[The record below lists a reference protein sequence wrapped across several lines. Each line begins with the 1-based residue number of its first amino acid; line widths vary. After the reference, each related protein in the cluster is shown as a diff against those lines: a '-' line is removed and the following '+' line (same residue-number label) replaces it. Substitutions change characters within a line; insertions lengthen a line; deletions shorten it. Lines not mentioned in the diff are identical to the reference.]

1 MWEILSDAT
10 ARADTISKDIP
21 SDRDQLIEFMNNN
34 PTLRLRIQNT
44 SWYRDFISGKVT
56 VQDIAQNIED
66 AIGIEE
72 VLISNPAIL
81 TQIQYSGVWR
91 NYLIGVTPPHNIL
104 YGEIPAMQQ
113 IDEFRKKN
121 PNILAQIEWSPMF
134 QKKSDGE
141 ELTYTEQKSIIE

>member
-44 SWYRDFISGKVT
+44 SWYRDFVSGKIT
-56 VQDIAQNIED
+56 VKDIAKNIED

-72 VLISNPAIL
+72 ILISNPTIL

-91 NYLIGVTPPHNIL
+91 NYLSGSIPPHNIL
-104 YGEIPAMQQ
+104 YGEIPAIQQ
-113 IDEFRKKN
+113 IEEFRKKY
-121 PNILAQIEWSPMF
+121 PNIFAQI
-134 QKKSDGE
+134 Q
-141 ELTYTEQKSIIE
+141 